1 MSRHAA
7 VLLLLGGGNGDQD
20 GSVSAVKPFRDIAGG
35 LASNGMV
42 VLVLRKPMPKV
53 MFKSF
58 VTKSVTQE
66 EYVPHS
72 LLALEVS

>member
-1 MSRHAA
+1 LSRYAA

-20 GSVSAVKPFRDIAGG
+20 GSVGAVKPFKDIAGG

-42 VLVLRKPMPKV
+42 ALVLRKPMPKV

-58 VTKSVTQE
+58 VTKSVTLE
-66 EYVPHS
+66 ECVPHS
-72 LLALEVS
+72 LLALGVS